1 MKYIF
6 WQNVISIH
14 QSAFIKALAERHD
27 VTLVAEQTLDK
38 QRLNEKWSIPSMGK
52 AKVVLSPQRD
62 EICRLIGINE
72 AHHIFSGIN
81 AFPMVYEAFKLAVKH
96 KAEISVFVEPYE
108 WEGIKGFLRL
118 MMYRYLNMRYG
129 RHIKHL
135 FATGDMGVKCYN
147 RAGFPKERIHQW
159 GYFTEVN
166 TPLPQSSSEDRGRKV
181 RLIYVGRLDHNKN
194 ILPLLEQFDQFK
206 AHVDCFTIVGDGELL
221 DDVKRIAEKHP
232 EIIIRG
238 RLNNSEAHLLMA
250 THDYLILPSLYD
262 GWGAVVNEALSAG
275 TRVLCSEACGASIL
289 LDGRVRGE
297 SFKQQNIIK
306 VLKKWISKPHLQ
318 NEDREKIKSWV
329 ETHITGNI
337 AAKYFETV
345 LDGKSE
351 KAPWLG

>member
-27 VTLVAEQTLDK
+27 VTLVAEQELDK
-38 QRLNEKWSIPSMGK
+38 QRLNEKWSIPSMGN

-96 KAEISVFVEPYE
+96 DAVISVFVEPYE
-108 WEGIKGFLRL
+108 WYGIKGFLRL

-135 FATGDMGVKCYN
+135 FATGDMGVKCYH

-166 TPLPQSSSEDRGRKV
+166 TLIQTDLSEDRRRKV
-181 RLIYVGRLDHNKN
+181 RLIYVGRLDRNKN
-194 ILPLLEQFDQFK
+194 ILPLLEQFDEFK
-206 AHVDCFTIVGDGELL
+206 QYVDCFTIVGDGDLL
-221 DDVKRIAEKHP
+221 DDVKRIAEEHP
-232 EIIIRG
+232 EIIIKG
-238 RLNNSEAHLLMA
+238 RLSNSEAHLQMA

-289 LDGRVRGE
+289 LDGRERGE
-297 SFKQQNIIK
+297 AFSQKNEIQI
-306 VLKKWISKPHLQ
+306 LKKWISQGKLSVTERMKIIDWA
-318 NEDREKIKSWV
+318 NEK
-329 ETHITGNI
+329 ITGN
-337 AAKYFETV
+337 AASNYFLKTLSNEYV
-345 LDGKSE
+345 P
-351 KAPWLG
+351 APWI